1 MASRADLKGYTI
13 LVVEDDGD
21 TRELI
26 AVVLERAGACVIT
39 AADAR
44 AALSFLSTNRPHLIL
59 SDVGLPDEDG
69 RSFIR
74 KVRAMHMAV
83 PAAAVTAYDE
93 EAANLAAGFDR
104 HLRKPVDYDRLLRV
118 VTELVGAPPAARA

>member
-1 MASRADLKGYTI
+1 MGTRADLRGYTI
-13 LVVEDDGD
+13 LVVEDDRD

-26 AVVLERAGACVIT
+26 AVVLERAGARVV
-39 AADAR
+39 AAGDAR
-44 AALSFLSTNRPHLIL
+44 RALELVLQCSPDLIL
-59 SDVGLPDEDG
+59 SDVGLPGEDG

-74 KVRAMHMAV
+74 KVRAMRLEV

-93 EAANLAAGFDR
+93 EEDNLAAGFDR

-118 VTELVGAPPAARA
+118 VGELVGAPAA

>member
-1 MASRADLKGYTI
+1 MGHTDLRGLTI
-13 LVVEDDGD
+13 LVVEDDPD

-26 AVVLERAGACVIT
+26 EVVLERAGARVVT
-39 AADAR
+39 AGDAR
-44 AALSFLSTNRPHLIL
+44 QALQLVQDRTPDLIL

-69 RSFIR
+69 RAFIR
-74 KVRAMHMAV
+74 KVRELKLRV

-93 EAANLAAGFDR
+93 EADNLAAGFDR

-118 VTELVGAPPAARA
+118 VVELVGAPPHASA

>member
-1 MASRADLKGYTI
+1 MGQTDLRGITI
-13 LVVEDDGD
+13 LLVEDDRD

-26 AVVLERAGACVIT
+26 GVVLERAGARVL
-39 AADAR
+39 AAGDAR
-44 AALSFLSTNRPHLIL
+44 EALQLVQDRAPDLIL

-74 KVRAMHMAV
+74 KVRELQLDV

-93 EAANLAAGFDR
+93 EADNLAAGFDR
-104 HLRKPVDYDRLLRV
+104 HLRKPVDHDRLLRV
-118 VTELVGAPPAARA
+118 VGELVGPRRALA